1 MGESMVDAVKL
12 GTWIKPQHLVDENL
26 TRFRQAFVGHP
37 AQLVVVED
45 FLLDDVAERISRFLA
60 EEALFEREHGLY
72 SIDGPVP
79 EERWQ
84 SAEEDDRL
92 IRLSRLKGISPE
104 HMMSPNAMTYL
115 RLRQSLQQAEF
126 REFFEALTG
135 LELGSSDDFGVHSMS
150 VGDFLRAHSDD
161 LRNRS
166 IAFVMYLSPGWSP
179 SYGGALHMVDETSGE
194 TRIDATYNSIV
205 VFDVQSENTHLVAP
219 IEAAAGNA
227 RRLTI
232 GGWYPTPA

>member
-1 MGESMVDAVKL
+1 MGEPMVDAAKL
-12 GTWIKPQHLVDENL
+12 GTWIKPQHLVEENL
-26 TRFRQAFVGHP
+26 IRYRQAFVGHP
-37 AQLVVVED
+37 AKLVVVED

-60 EEALFEREHGLY
+60 EEALFEKEHGLY
-72 SIDGPVP
+72 SIEGPVP

-84 SAEEDDRL
+84 SADEEDRL
-92 IRLSRLKGISPE
+92 FRLSRLKGISPE
-104 HMMSPNAMTYL
+104 KMMSPNAMTYL
-115 RLRQSLQQAEF
+115 RLRQSLQQPEF
-126 REFFEALTG
+126 QEFFEALTG

-166 IAFVMYLSPGWSP
+166 IALVMYLSPGWQP
-179 SYGGALHMVDETSGE
+179 SYGGALHMVDETGE
-194 TRIDATYNSIV
+194 SRIEATYNSIV
-205 VFDVQSENTHLVAP
+205 VFDVQAENTHLVAP

>member
-1 MGESMVDAVKL
+1 
-12 GTWIKPQHLVDENL
+12 
-26 TRFRQAFVGHP
+26 
-37 AQLVVVED
+37 
-45 FLLDDVAERISRFLA
+45 
-60 EEALFEREHGLY
+60 
-72 SIDGPVP
+72 
-79 EERWQ
+79 
-84 SAEEDDRL
+84 
-92 IRLSRLKGISPE
+92 
-104 HMMSPNAMTYL
+104 MTYL

-166 IAFVMYLSPGWSP
+166 IAFVMYLSPGWNP
-179 SYGGALHMVDETSGE
+179 SYGGALHMVDESSGE

>member
-1 MGESMVDAVKL
+1 MGEPMVDTVKL
-12 GTWIKPQHLVDENL
+12 GKWIKPQHLVDENL
-26 TRFRQAFVGHP
+26 TRYREAFVRHP

-60 EEALFEREHGLY
+60 EEALFEKEHGLY

-84 SAEEDDRL
+84 SADEDDRL
-92 IRLSRLKGISPE
+92 FRLSRLKGISPE
-104 HMMSPNAMTYL
+104 SMMSPNAMTYL

-161 LRNRS
+161 VRNRS
-166 IAFVMYLSPGWSP
+166 IALVMYLSPGWQP
-179 SYGGALHMVDETSGE
+179 SYGGALHMADETGE
-194 TRIDATYNSIV
+194 SRIEATYNSIV
-205 VFDVQSENTHLVAP
+205 VFDVQAENTHLVAP